1 MAKEKAIKAIPEKEA
16 VDITFTCK
24 FCGESKPLDEMIL
37 ETRFFPILVSCR
49 ECDRTLQSLKME
61 EPATVDEN
69 EENPEEV
76 DAEEKTE
83 SD

>member
-1 MAKEKAIKAIPEKEA
+1 MAKEKSIKTSPEKETGE
-16 VDITFTCK
+16 IMFTCK
-24 FCGESKPLDEMIL
+24 FCGNSKPLDEMIL

-49 ECDRTLQSLKME
+49 ECDRTLQSLKIE
-61 EPATVDEN
+61 EPAAVIEAEDN
-69 EENPEEV
+69 SEEV